1 MVDHIGWK
9 DKRLIPRKKLNEDP
23 PTKSNQNLLTSVVS
37 NVLTRLTSR
46 VVGKNV
52 NLAKNVDHPVE

>member
-1 MVDHIGWK
+1 MKRQEVDPKEKAKW
-9 DKRLIPRKKLNEDP
+9 RPT
-23 PTKSNQNLLTSVVS
+23 TKSNQNLLTSVVS

-52 NLAKNVDHPVE
+52 NLAKNVDHPIE